1 MGYAILKKSCSRCYI
16 RATIM
21 PPSENFRPHQEN
33 IMKSGDVWFA
43 LMHDLKLLGYIEL
56 NCTDLKLAL

>member
-1 MGYAILKKSCSRCYI
+1 
-16 RATIM
+16 
-21 PPSENFRPHQEN
+21 
-33 IMKSGDVWFA
+33 MKSGDVWFA

>member
-1 MGYAILKKSCSRCYI
+1 
-16 RATIM
+16 M

-33 IMKSGDVWFA
+33 IMKMAMFGSPY
-43 LMHDLKLLGYIEL
+43 DLKLLGYIEL